1 MEKLNKILSD
11 FADINADE
19 YVSNNYE
26 LSIMSEST
34 KENIFEI
41 AIKATFATRNDILEL
56 IQLKDWKKE
65 FLICQYPNG
74 EFSWFGKVIP
84 HGYDLKGLTS
94 KEYIIE
100 QLLNVFKQE
109 PDEVY
114 WIKLDPGGYYACC
127 YEEYLFKTNKGIY
140 FFSMQVHD

>member
-1 MEKLNKILSD
+1 MNTINKILSD

-19 YVSNNYE
+19 YVSNYYE
-26 LSIMSEST
+26 LSIMSEN
-34 KENIFEI
+34 KKDNIFEL
-41 AIKATFATRNDILEL
+41 ANKATYATSNDILEL
-56 IQLKDWKKE
+56 IHLKEWKKE
-65 FLICQYPNG
+65 FLIYQYPNG
-74 EFSWFGKVIP
+74 ESFWFGKIP
-84 HGYDLKGLTS
+84 YGYDLNGLTP
-94 KEYIIE
+94 KEFIIE

-114 WIKLDPGGYYACC
+114 LIKLDPGGYYACC